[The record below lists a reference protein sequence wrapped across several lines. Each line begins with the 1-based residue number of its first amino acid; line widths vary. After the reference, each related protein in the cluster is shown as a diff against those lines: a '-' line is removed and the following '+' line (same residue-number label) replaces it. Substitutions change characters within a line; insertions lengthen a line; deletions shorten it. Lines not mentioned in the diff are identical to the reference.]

1 MTQDRFTKVLVSQE
15 STWKLRSLK
24 GWTGLTPNILSR
36 IALTLSLREPGWP
49 EPDAYSTDGM
59 EFNAY
64 TLFGPYEVLTVALLI
79 ERLIQDG
86 REPEGMLQ
94 EQLRA
99 HINRGVALLY
109 PRVRSLADLADL
121 LPLDI
126 VSPQG

>member
-1 MTQDRFTKVLVSQE
+1 MTQERFTKIIVSHD

-36 IALTLSLREPGWP
+36 IALTLSLREPGQ
-49 EPDAYSTDGM
+49 PDPDTYPTDGM

-64 TLFGPYEVLTVALLI
+64 TLFGPYEVLTTALLK
-79 ERLIQDG
+79 ERILQDG
-86 REPEGMLQ
+86 LEPEGMLQ

-109 PRVRSLADLADL
+109 PRVRCLADLANL
-121 LPLDI
+121 LPLN
-126 VSPQG
+126 VVAS

>member
-1 MTQDRFTKVLVSQE
+1 MTQERFTKVVVSQD

-36 IALTLSLREPGWP
+36 IALALSLREPGR
-49 EPDAYSTDGM
+49 PDPDTYQADGM

-64 TLFGPYEVLTVALLI
+64 TLFGPYEVLTTALLR
-79 ERLIQDG
+79 ERSLQDG
-86 REPEGMLQ
+86 LEPEGMLQ

-109 PRVRSLADLADL
+109 PRVRSLAGIADL
-121 LPLDI
+121 LPQNVLA
-126 VSPQG
+126 S